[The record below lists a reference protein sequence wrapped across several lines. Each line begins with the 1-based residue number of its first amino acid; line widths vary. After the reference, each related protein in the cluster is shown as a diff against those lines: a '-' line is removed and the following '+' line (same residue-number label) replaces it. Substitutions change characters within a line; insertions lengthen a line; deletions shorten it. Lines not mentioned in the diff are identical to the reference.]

1 MKRPKYKLIVK
12 DAGSYA
18 ENSLLK
24 LYFTILRHRFHHLC
38 KGEGWRD

>member
-1 MKRPKYKLIVK
+1 MKTKYKLIVK
-12 DAGSYA
+12 DSGSYS

-24 LYFTILRHRFHHLC
+24 LYFTILIHRFHHLC

>member
-1 MKRPKYKLIVK
+1 MKTRYKLMVEGS
-12 DAGSYA
+12 GSYS
-18 ENSLLK
+18 EDSLFK

>member
-1 MKRPKYKLIVK
+1 VNGS
-12 DAGSYA
+12 GSYS
-18 ENSLLK
+18 EDSLFK

>member
-18 ENSLLK
+18 EDSLLK
-24 LYFTILRHRFHHLC
+24 LY
-38 KGEGWRD
+38 

>member
-12 DAGSYA
+12 DAGNYS
-18 ENSLLK
+18 EDSLTKLIWTVLK
-24 LYFTILRHRFHHLC
+24 HRFHHLC